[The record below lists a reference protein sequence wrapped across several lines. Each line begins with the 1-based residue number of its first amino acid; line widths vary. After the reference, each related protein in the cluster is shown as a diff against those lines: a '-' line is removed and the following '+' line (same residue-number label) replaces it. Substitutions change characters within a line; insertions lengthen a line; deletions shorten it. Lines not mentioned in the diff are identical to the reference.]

1 MPGAREIAFLS
12 LEACEKQKKYSNL
25 EIDAKIKKYG
35 LKGTEK
41 GLYVSLLYG
50 VIERKLTLDYIAS
63 ALSSRPLEKLD
74 LGVLIAIRLGLYQLI
89 YMDKIPQSAAVNESV
104 KLAVKYAGK
113 STGGYV
119 NAVLRG
125 FLRSVGSRAANID
138 TVLEHEPYKKR
149 FAAFEEYE
157 KLSVLYSYPVWL
169 CKHYSDSY
177 SMDAAKALMHAQNAS
192 TATCF
197 RANTLKCTRDELI
210 QKLRA
215 LGVDALPTPYSPFGL
230 YTSGVNISELSQLTD
245 DGLLFV
251 QDEASQLAALC
262 VDAKPGETVLD
273 ACACPGG
280 KSFSIAMLMKDQG
293 RVFSCDLHESKLS
306 LIDKGAQR
314 LGITSVTAH
323 KADSSKRDEWLEH
336 ELADGAERVLC
347 DVPCSG
353 LGVIAKKPEIRYRTS
368 EEIERLPAIQL
379 NILNNSA
386 RYVKAGGMLVYST
399 CTLNPAENEDNV
411 RQFLAENEEFESVDF
426 EFGINDTK
434 LKSKDGMLTLLPH
447 INKTDGFFMAK
458 MKRKL

>member
-35 LKGTEK
+35 LKGAEK

-63 ALSSRPLEKLD
+63 VLSSRPLEKLD
-74 LGVLIAIRLGLYQLI
+74 LGVLNAIRLGLYQLI
-89 YMDKIPQSAAVNESV
+89 YMDKIPQSAAVDESV
-104 KLAVKYAGK
+104 KLAVRYVGR

-125 FLRSVGSRAANID
+125 FLRSVGSHVGD
-138 TVLEHEPYKKR
+138 TASVLERSPYRER
-149 FAAFEEYE
+149 FAALDEYE
-157 KLSVLYSYPVWL
+157 QLSVLYSYPVWL
-169 CKHYSDSY
+169 CKHYSRAY
-177 SMDAAKALMHAQNAS
+177 SPAAAKAIMCAQNES
-192 TATCF
+192 TITCF

-210 QKLRA
+210 QRAKA
-215 LGVDALPTPYSPFGL
+215 LGVEALPTPYSPFGL
-230 YTSGVNISELSQLTD
+230 YTSGVNISVLAQLID
-245 DGLLFV
+245 DGYMFV

-262 VDAKPGETVLD
+262 VDAKAGETVLD

-280 KSFSIAMLMKDQG
+280 KSFSLAMLMEDRG
-293 RVFSCDLHESKLS
+293 RVISCDLHESKLS
-306 LIDKGAQR
+306 LIEHGAQR

-323 KADSSKRDEWLEH
+323 RTDSSKCDEWLEH
-336 ELADGAERVLC
+336 ELASGADRVLC

-368 EEIERLPAIQL
+368 EEIKRLPSIQL

-386 RYVKAGGMLVYST
+386 RYVKAGGVLVYST

-411 RQFLAENEEFESVDF
+411 RSFLAENEAFEPADF
-426 EFGINDTK
+426 ELGANDAV
-434 LKSKDGMLTLLPH
+434 LKSQGGMMTLFPH